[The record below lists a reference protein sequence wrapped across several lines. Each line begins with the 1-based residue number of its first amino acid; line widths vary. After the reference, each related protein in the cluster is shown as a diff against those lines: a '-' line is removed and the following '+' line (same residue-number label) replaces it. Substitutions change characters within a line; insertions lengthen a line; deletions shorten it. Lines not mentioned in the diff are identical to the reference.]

1 MLSDRKGEKI
11 MEKVRKNIKY
21 DDISTGED
29 PYNTMYDKSA
39 YEAKY
44 PDGMAGQMTDNIIA
58 ENMLSQVDSEG
69 HHYQVLTKVTDHKID
84 ESKIIKVNGFIKYS
98 SGNLHKKMNTC
109 GWKLLVEL
117 KDNCVD
123 WVPLKDLKQ

>member
-1 MLSDRKGEKI
+1 

-69 HHYQVLTKVTDHKID
+69 HHYQLLTQVTDHNRDFSAIT
-84 ESKIIKVNGFIKYS
+84 KVNGYVKYS
-98 SGNLHKKMNTC
+98 SGNLHRKSTT
-109 GWKLLVEL
+109 LI
-117 KDNCVD
+117 
-123 WVPLKDLKQ
+123 